1 MRFPGHPAR
10 ALATAALLAVGA
22 AGTAG
27 AQNLVGSAA
36 GCFGAGCV
44 PGSTDAS
51 GTLSFS
57 GVSNATF
64 GSFAGTTFVSNPLSF
79 GTFSLQRDKGG
90 ADFGGQSFTLF
101 LTFTE
106 PAPGTVGSYAAALT
120 GTLNNGGNGEIVVSF
135 TNPTQSFNFGG
146 VSFDLTVND
155 VVIAGVQGNSPVE
168 QESLTG
174 TITNVSTGIPG
185 GPGDVSTVPE
195 PATVALMGSGL
206 LVLGGIGARRR
217 RKA

>member
-1 MRFPGHPAR
+1 MISRAGRGKLCYPHAVPAPTIVYPF
-10 ALATAALLAVGA
+10 LAALLYA
-22 AGTAG
+22 
-27 AQNLVGSAA
+27 
-36 GCFGAGCV
+36 FGALALKRSSEYGI
-44 PGSTDAS
+44 G
-51 GTLSFS
+51 LWR
-57 GVSNATF
+57 
-64 GSFAGTTFVSNPLSF
+64 TTFVANPLAF
-79 GTFSLQRDKGG
+79 GTFSLERDRGG

-135 TNPTQSFNFGG
+135 ANPTQSFAFGG

-168 QESLTG
+168 QEALTG
-174 TITNVSTGIPG
+174 TITGVSTGMPG

-206 LVLGGIGARRR
+206 LVLGGLGARRR